1 MNIKKE
7 YGEFLSSDGIHSINY
22 FYVFPDMPKG
32 IVQIEHGIAEHI
44 ERYNEIAYKLAE
56 AGYAVFAD
64 DHLGH
69 GKSVEKED
77 EICWFA
83 DKNGW
88 DKVCNDVGKL
98 MSIAKEKFPDIPFIL
113 MGHSM
118 GSFIARTFAIDHSK
132 DIDALVISG
141 TGYQPGFMIAGGK
154 LISGIE
160 KLLIG
165 SKGKSKVIDA
175 VEFSGYRKAFKPN
188 RTNYDWLTRD
198 ESVVDAYIADPM
210 CGCDV
215 SVGLFR
221 DMLSGLDYIRKP
233 KNVAKIRKDL
243 PIYMFS
249 GTKDPVGQMTAGVK
263 KVYEIFKSVE
273 IQDVSLKLYED
284 GRHEML
290 NGPDKAKV
298 TEDLVAWLNRII

>member
-7 YGEFLSSDGIHSINY
+7 YGKFLSSDGIHNINY
-22 FYVFPDMPKG
+22 FYVYPDMPKG

-83 DKNGW
+83 DKDGW
-88 DKVCNDVGKL
+88 QTVCDDVWSLKN
-98 MSIAKEKFPDIPFIL
+98 IASEKFPGLPYVL

-118 GSFIARTFAIDHSK
+118 GSFIARTVAVYHSEKIDS
-132 DIDALVISG
+132 LVLSG
-141 TGYQPGFMIAGGK
+141 TGFQPGFIIAGGK

-160 KLLIG
+160 KLFIG

-175 VEFSGYRKAFKPN
+175 VEFSGYRKAFAPN

-198 ESVVDAYIADPM
+198 EKVVDAYIADPL

-221 DMLSGLDYIRKP
+221 DMLSGLDIIRK
-233 KNVAKIRKDL
+233 KENVEKIRKDL
-243 PIYMFS
+243 PIYIFS
-249 GTKDPVGQMTAGVK
+249 GANDPVGQMSKGVK
-263 KVYEIFKSVE
+263 KVFDLYKAVGIK
-273 IQDVSLKLYED
+273 DVTLRLYEG

-290 NGPDKAKV
+290 NGPDKEMV
-298 TEDLVAWLNRII
+298 TEELVAWLDKTV

>member
-7 YGEFLSSDGIHSINY
+7 YGRFLSSDGVHKINY
-22 FYVFPDMPKG
+22 FCVYPEAVKA

-69 GKSVEKED
+69 GKSVDKED
-77 EICWFA
+77 EICWFTY
-83 DKNGW
+83 KNGW
-88 DKVCNDVGKL
+88 EKVCSDVGKL

-118 GSFIARTFAIDHSK
+118 GSFIVRTFAVKHSK
-132 DIDALVISG
+132 DLDALIISG

-160 KLLIG
+160 KLFIG

-175 VEFSGYRKAFKPN
+175 VEFNGYRKAFAPN

-198 ESVVDAYIADPM
+198 EKVVDAYIADPL

-221 DMLSGLDYIRKP
+221 DMLSGLDIIRKP
-233 KNVAKIRKDL
+233 KNVAGIRKDL

-249 GTKDPVGQMTAGVK
+249 GTKDPVGQMSAGVK
-263 KVYEIFKSVE
+263 KVYEMYKATGI
-273 IQDVSLKLYED
+273 IDVTLRLYED

-290 NGPDKAKV
+290 NGPDKEKV
-298 TEDLVAWLNRII
+298 TEELVAWLDKTI